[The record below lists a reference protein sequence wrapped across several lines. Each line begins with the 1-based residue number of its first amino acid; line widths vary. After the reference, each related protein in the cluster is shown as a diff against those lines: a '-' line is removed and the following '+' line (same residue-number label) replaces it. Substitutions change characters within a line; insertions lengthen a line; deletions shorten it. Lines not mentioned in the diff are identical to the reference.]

1 MKTPTILHITNS
13 YGGTRVFQ
21 NLYTR
26 IDELGFR
33 QFVAVPLNW
42 RNRDRIGSQR
52 IDFNIKGSRILFSS
66 TLRWFHKYLFSLRIR
81 AIVSFVLKAGINPS
95 QVNVIHAS
103 TLCLDGAVAY
113 KLWRKYKIPYIISIR
128 NTDINVYY
136 RKLIWKRR
144 FFHKILNN
152 AKGIVNISP
161 NYQSILFNQIRPR
174 ENIDNSKCVLI
185 PNGVDDTF
193 LRNRRSRKSLGTQ
206 VSVLYTGGI
215 QRNKNIVSTIKAIE
229 RIREEGISITYTIIG
244 YGLQYRRVE
253 PEYERQVLNY
263 RNQKN
268 WIKLLDWQSAD
279 RLRISYADYDIF
291 VMPSYKETFGLSYIE
306 ALSQGLP
313 VVYSKG
319 QGIDGFFENGL
330 VGLAVDPSSV
340 EDIAESIKEIIANYG
355 KFAESIAKISLVG
368 FDWMRIA
375 EKYRDI
381 YLEVITTERKK

>member
-1 MKTPTILHITNS
+1 M
-13 YGGTRVFQ
+13 
-21 NLYTR
+21 
-26 IDELGFR
+26 
-33 QFVAVPLNW
+33 
-42 RNRDRIGSQR
+42 
-52 IDFNIKGSRILFSS
+52 
-66 TLRWFHKYLFSLRIR
+66 
-81 AIVSFVLKAGINPS
+81 
-95 QVNVIHAS
+95 
-103 TLCLDGAVAY
+103 
-113 KLWRKYKIPYIISIR
+113 
-128 NTDINVYY
+128 
-136 RKLIWKRR
+136 IWKRR